1 MLAHGPCLL
10 AWTWSKVLILSRT
23 SSHQKQLQQRQ
34 KMFTPFSVLSLHMK
48 KQTTLFFLKRR
59 AWLKSFLP
67 TVSFCFKVERRQAHV
82 KSSSGRHSW
91 KKKSGNVAE
100 NWLFFRYLALFQN
113 CLLTENGCKV
123 TLLWQGTCRN
133 CYSDLKSNVLV
144 SLRGGT
150 GWSYLLMM
158 LRPWGQHS
166 SRSRDP
172 RMWTGAAL
180 SPSPGWPLVALHDWG
195 HWLKSQIKTD
205 KQINPIKQR
214 N

>member
-34 KMFTPFSVLSLHMK
+34 KMFTPFSVLSLHVK

-67 TVSFCFKVERRQAHV
+67 TVSFCFKVEGRQAHV

-91 KKKSGNVAE
+91 KKKSGKVAE

-113 CLLTENGCKV
+113 CLLTEKWLQGDPALARNLQKLLQWSKV
-123 TLLWQGTCRN
+123 KCFGLSEGWDRV
-133 CYSDLKSNVLV
+133 VL
-144 SLRGGT
+144 STHDAQAL
-150 GWSYLLMM
+150 
-158 LRPWGQHS
+158 
-166 SRSRDP
+166 
-172 RMWTGAAL
+172 GAAL
-180 SPSPGWPLVALHDWG
+180 KQKQGSKDVDRGCSAPKPRLASRGLA
-195 HWLKSQIKTD
+195 WLGTLIEKSD
-205 KQINPIKQR
+205 
-214 N
+214 